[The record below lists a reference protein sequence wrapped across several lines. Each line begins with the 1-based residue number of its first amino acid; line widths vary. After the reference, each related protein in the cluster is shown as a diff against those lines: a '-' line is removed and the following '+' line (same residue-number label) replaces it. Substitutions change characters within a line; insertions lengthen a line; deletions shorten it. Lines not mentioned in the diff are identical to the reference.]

1 MLSLKRDESLLH
13 KYSLSQT
20 IQNSRP
26 LLTVLFAGTLLASP
40 CMADITYADFSSI
53 DGLTLNGSA
62 SQVGNVLRLTPD
74 LQSQLGTAWYT
85 EQQSVENGFTSS
97 FQFQITH
104 SGGLADGFWFF
115 VQNHSLTDFPAA
127 YFGMPNAFSVEF
139 DTFEN
144 VWDPNGNHVAF
155 QSCGT
160 NPHTTRHDTG
170 CTLGINS
177 VLPVVL
183 ADGVIHTGLVKYAP
197 GVMELWLDGSM
208 ALTAPVDLSSLLQ
221 LNDGKAW
228 VGFGTSTGALSE
240 NNDILSWQYTA
251 VPEPGSIWLLGCA
264 LGAVVMLRRRT
275 LGKSK

>member
-1 MLSLKRDESLLH
+1 M
-13 KYSLSQT
+13 
-20 IQNSRP
+20 
-26 LLTVLFAGTLLASP
+26 LFAGLLFAFP
-40 CMADITYADFSSI
+40 CMATITYADFSSI

-74 LQSQLGTAWYT
+74 LQSQLGTVWYT
-85 EQQSVENGFTSS
+85 EQQAVENGFTSS

-104 SGGLADGFWFF
+104 SSSDFADGFWFF

-127 YFGMPNAFSVEF
+127 YYGMPNSLSVEF

-155 QSCGT
+155 QSCGIA
-160 NPHTTRHDTG
+160 PHTTRHDTG

-177 VLPVVL
+177 VLPIFL
-183 ADGVIHTGLVKYAP
+183 ADGNIHTGLVKYAP

-208 ALTAPVDLSSLLQ
+208 ALTAPVNLGSLLQ

-228 VGFGTSTGALSE
+228 VGFGTSTGSYSE

-251 VPEPGSIWLLGCA
+251 VPEPGSIWLLGSA
-264 LGAVVMLRRRT
+264 LGAVVVARRRA
-275 LGKSK
+275 LSRRSRS